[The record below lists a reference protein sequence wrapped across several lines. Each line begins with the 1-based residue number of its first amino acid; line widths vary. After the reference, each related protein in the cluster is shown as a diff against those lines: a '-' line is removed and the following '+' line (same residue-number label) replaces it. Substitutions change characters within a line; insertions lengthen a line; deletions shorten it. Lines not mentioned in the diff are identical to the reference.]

1 MVFVLGKALQ
11 LAVETGKK
19 AGRLTKK
26 LAKKILLENFLVKEL
41 NLRKKRGK
49 IKKEKNKRDKR
60 GSINETEKKKKSSK
74 SNRRGMMGI
83 AFVVMVLLIAL
94 LVQSQNLI
102 RKNQQYTERKEELE
116 QELKDQEI
124 RRKRLRI

>member
-1 MVFVLGKALQ
+1 
-11 LAVETGKK
+11 
-19 AGRLTKK
+19 
-26 LAKKILLENFLVKEL
+26 
-41 NLRKKRGK
+41 
-49 IKKEKNKRDKR
+49 
-60 GSINETEKKKKSSK
+60 
-74 SNRRGMMGI
+74 MGI

-124 RRKRLRI
+124 RAEEIENLKDYVNSTEFIEKVRPEINWDLSMKMRLSLRRKNKGPRKTGRESKKKHGAWTGRETACPGSIF